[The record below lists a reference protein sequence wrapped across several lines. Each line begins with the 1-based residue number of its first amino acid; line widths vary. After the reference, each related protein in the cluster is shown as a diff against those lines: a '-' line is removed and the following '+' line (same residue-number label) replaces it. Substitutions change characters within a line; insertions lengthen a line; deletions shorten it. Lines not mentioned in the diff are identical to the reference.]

1 MASLTIRNIPE
12 DAKQRFRER
21 AAAHGRSME
30 EEARQMILAVVASK
44 DRPSIGEMLYR
55 ASRPGVELPAVDDTP
70 ATYATFDE

>member
-1 MASLTIRNIPE
+1 
-12 DAKQRFRER
+12 
-21 AAAHGRSME
+21 
-30 EEARQMILAVVASK
+30 MILAVVASK